1 MSKPAPATPT
11 KQSSIFTDW
20 SRRLSNRLDQTDLPE
35 SAIIILTAL
44 VVGVG
49 AGLGA
54 VIFRRLIDGIQTLS
68 FVKIAGILEPISP
81 FQYILIPAVGGLI
94 VGLLIFYFARE
105 AKGHGVPEVMEAVAL
120 RGGRIR
126 PRVAVVKALA
136 SSVCIATGGSVGR
149 EGPIAQIGSAI
160 GSTVGQLLHLSDD
173 RVRNLVACGTAGGIA
188 ATFNAPIA
196 GALFALEVI
205 LGQFHATY
213 FGAVVISAV
222 TADVVA
228 QFFEGNNRAFIVPEY
243 SLVSPWELVLYALLG
258 VFAAIGSVIFIRSLY
273 ASEDLWDSFKLP
285 EYIKPALGM
294 ALLGVLG
301 IVTYKAS
308 GYPRI
313 FGIGYGSITESL
325 SNNIAFQVTLILFF
339 LKMLATILTLGSGG
353 SGGVFAPSL
362 FMGAMLGVTFGQ
374 IVNLIFPSI
383 TAPAGAYALVGMAA
397 FFSGAAHAPVT
408 AILIMFEMTGDYKII
423 LPLMLATVVSTLFSR
438 LLNKESIYTLKLSR
452 RGVHLDQ
459 GRDIDV
465 MQGVKVGEIMTTDV
479 HVVSPEM
486 PLSTLAEVF
495 LETHHHGFPV
505 VGSDGDL
512 VGVVTIQDFDKSL
525 EEDRIEGHTVGDIA
539 TCDDLLVAY
548 PDEPVWEALRRLSV
562 RDVGRLPVL
571 ERNDSRRLV
580 GVVRR
585 NDIIRAYK
593 VAIINRS
600 HHQHKAE
607 TLKLEKLDDST
618 FLHLVIPQDATVVG
632 MRVKEIDLPEDCLI
646 VSVLRGKKQQA
657 VHGNTIIHAGDKIT
671 VFTNEECSSIVSDQ
685 LSLPNHELDDE
696 GESASPK
703 HD

>member
-1 MSKPAPATPT
+1 MSKPAPTTPT
-11 KQSSIFTDW
+11 KQSPIFSGW

-68 FVKIAGILEPISP
+68 FVTIAGILKPISP
-81 FQYILIPAVGGLI
+81 FQYILIPAGGGLI

-196 GALFALEVI
+196 GALFALEIIV
-205 LGQFHATY
+205 GQFHATY

-258 VFAAIGSVIFIRSLY
+258 VVAAIGAVIFTRSLY
-273 ASEDLWDSFKLP
+273 AMEDLWDGFNLP

-308 GYPRI
+308 GYPRV
-313 FGIGYGSITESL
+313 FGIGYGSITEAL
-325 SNNIAFQVTLILFF
+325 SNNIAFQVTFILFF

-362 FMGAMLGVTFGQ
+362 FMGAMLGLTFGQ
-374 IVNLIFPSI
+374 IVNMIFPSI

-438 LLNKESIYTLKLSR
+438 LMNKESVYTLKLSR

-465 MQGVKVGEIMTTDV
+465 MQGVRVGEIMTTDV

-486 PLSTLAEVF
+486 PLSSLAEAF
-495 LETHHHGFPV
+495 LNSHHHGFPV

-512 VGVVTIQDFDKSL
+512 VAVVTIQDFDKSL
-525 EEDRIEGHTVGDIA
+525 EEERIEGRTVGDIA

-571 ERNDSRRLV
+571 ERIDSRHLV
-580 GVVRR
+580 GIVRR
-585 NDIIRAYK
+585 SDIIRAYK

-618 FLHLVIPQDATVVG
+618 FLHLVIPQDAMVVG
-632 MRVKEIDLPEDCLI
+632 MRVKEVDLPEDCLI
-646 VSVLRGKKQQA
+646 VSVLRGKNQQA

-671 VFTNEECSSIVSDQ
+671 VFTNEECSSLVRDR
-685 LSLPNHELDDE
+685 LSLPNHVLDDE
-696 GESASPK
+696 GVSASPK
-703 HD
+703 QD

>member
-1 MSKPAPATPT
+1 MSKSAPATPT
-11 KQSSIFTDW
+11 KQSSIFAGW

-68 FVKIAGILEPISP
+68 FVTIAGILEPISP
-81 FQYILIPAVGGLI
+81 FQFILIPAVGGLI

-228 QFFEGNNRAFIVPEY
+228 QLFEGNNRAFIVPEY

-258 VFAAIGSVIFIRSLY
+258 VVAAIGSVIFTRSLY
-273 ASEDLWDSFKLP
+273 ASEDLWDSFNLP

-301 IVTYKAS
+301 ILTYKAS

-313 FGIGYGSITESL
+313 FGIGYGSITEAL
-325 SNNIAFQVTLILFF
+325 SNNIAFQVTFILFF

-408 AILIMFEMTGDYKII
+408 AILIMFEMTGDYNII

-438 LLNKESIYTLKLSR
+438 LMNKESIYTLKLSR

-486 PLSTLAEVF
+486 PLSSLAEVF

-505 VGSDGDL
+505 VGAEGNL

-525 EEDRIEGHTVGDIA
+525 DEARIESHTVGDIA

-571 ERNDSRRLV
+571 ERDGSRHLV
-580 GVVRR
+580 GIVRR
-585 NDIIRAYK
+585 NDIIQAYK

-607 TLKLEKLDDST
+607 TLKLEKLDDCT
-618 FLHLVIPQDATVVG
+618 FLHLVIPQDATAVG

-657 VHGNTIIHAGDKIT
+657 VHGNTIIHAGDKLT
-671 VFTNEECSSIVSDQ
+671 VFTNEECSSIVRDQ
-685 LSLPNHELDDE
+685 LSLPNHVLDDE
-696 GESASPK
+696 GGPPSPK
-703 HD
+703 QD

>member
-1 MSKPAPATPT
+1 MSKPAPAVQT
-11 KQSSIFTDW
+11 KRSSIFTGW

-54 VIFRRLIDGIQTLS
+54 VIFRRLIDGIQTLA

-243 SLVSPWELVLYALLG
+243 SLVSPWELLLYALLG

-273 ASEDLWDSFKLP
+273 ASEDLWDSFNLP

-313 FGIGYGSITESL
+313 FGIGYGSITEAL

-383 TAPAGAYALVGMAA
+383 TAPAGAYALVGMSA

-438 LLNKESIYTLKLSR
+438 LMNKESIYTLKLSR

-486 PLSTLAEVF
+486 PLSSLAEVF
-495 LETHHHGFPV
+495 LESHHHGFPV
-505 VGSDGDL
+505 VGSEGDL

-525 EEDRIEGHTVGDIA
+525 DEAQIEGRTVGDIA

-548 PDEPVWEALRRLSV
+548 PEEPVWEALRRLSV

-571 ERNDSRRLV
+571 ERVGSRHLV
-580 GVVRR
+580 GIVRR

-607 TLKLEKLDDST
+607 TLKLEKLDDCI

-632 MRVKEIDLPEDCLI
+632 MRVKEIDLPEECLI

-671 VFTNEECSSIVSDQ
+671 VFTNEECSSIVRDQ
-685 LSLPNHELDDE
+685 LSLPNHVLDDE
-696 GESASPK
+696 GVSASPK
-703 HD
+703 QD

>member
-258 VFAAIGSVIFIRSLY
+258 VFAAIGAVIFTRSLY

-313 FGIGYGSITESL
+313 FGIGYGSITEAL

-459 GRDIDV
+459 GHDIDV

-486 PLSTLAEVF
+486 PLSSLAEAF

-632 MRVKEIDLPEDCLI
+632 MRVKEVDLPVDCLI

-671 VFTNEECSSIVSDQ
+671 VFTKEECSSIVRDQ
-685 LSLPNHELDDE
+685 LLQAHPVRDDD
-696 GESASPK
+696 GESTSPK
-703 HD
+703 QD

>member
-1 MSKPAPATPT
+1 MSKPAPATQS
-11 KQSSIFTDW
+11 KQSSIFTGW
-20 SRRLSNRLDQTDLPE
+20 SRRLSSRLDQTDLPE

-54 VIFRRLIDGIQTLS
+54 VIFRRLIDGIQTLA
-68 FVKIAGILEPISP
+68 FVKIAGLLKPISP
-81 FQYILIPAVGGLI
+81 FQFILIPAVGGLI

-228 QFFEGNNRAFIVPEY
+228 QLFEGNIRAFIVPEY
-243 SLVSPWELVLYALLG
+243 SLISPWELVLYALLG
-258 VFAAIGSVIFIRSLY
+258 VFAAIGSVIFTRSLY
-273 ASEDLWDSFKLP
+273 ASEDLWDSFNLP

-301 IVTYKAS
+301 ILTYKAS

-325 SNNIAFQVTLILFF
+325 SNNIAFQVTFILFF

-438 LLNKESIYTLKLSR
+438 LMNNESIYTLKLSR

-465 MQGVKVGEIMTTDV
+465 MQGVKVREIMTTDV

-486 PLSTLAEVF
+486 PLSSLAEAF

-505 VGSDGDL
+505 VGSEGDL

-525 EEDRIEGHTVGDIA
+525 DEARIEGRAVGDIA

-571 ERNDSRRLV
+571 ERVGSRHLV
-580 GVVRR
+580 GIVRR

-607 TLKLEKLDDST
+607 TLKLEKLDDCT

-632 MRVKEIDLPEDCLI
+632 MRVKEVDLPENCLI

-657 VHGNTIIHAGDKIT
+657 VHGNTIIQAGDKIT
-671 VFTNEECSSIVSDQ
+671 VFTNEECSSIVRDQ
-685 LSLPNHELDDE
+685 LSLANHVLDDD
-696 GESASPK
+696 GVSASPK
-703 HD
+703 RD

>member
-11 KQSSIFTDW
+11 KQRSIFTSW

-35 SAIIILTAL
+35 SVIIILTAL

-68 FVKIAGILEPISP
+68 FVTIAGILEPISP
-81 FQYILIPAVGGLI
+81 FHYILIPAVGGLI

-205 LGQFHATY
+205 VGQFHATY

-243 SLVSPWELVLYALLG
+243 SLVSPWELLLYALLG

-273 ASEDLWDSFKLP
+273 ASEDLWDSFNLP

-301 IVTYKAS
+301 IITYKAS

-313 FGIGYGSITESL
+313 FGIGYGSITEAL

-408 AILIMFEMTGDYKII
+408 AILIMFEMTGDYNII

-438 LLNKESIYTLKLSR
+438 LMNKESIYTLKLSR

-486 PLSTLAEVF
+486 PLSSLAEVF
-495 LETHHHGFPV
+495 LESHHHGFPV
-505 VGSDGDL
+505 VGSEGDL

-525 EEDRIEGHTVGDIA
+525 EEERIEGRPVGDIA

-571 ERNDSRRLV
+571 ERVGSRHLV
-580 GVVRR
+580 GIVRR

-607 TLKLEKLDDST
+607 TLKLEKLDDCI

-657 VHGNTIIHAGDKIT
+657 VHGNTIIHAGDKLT
-671 VFTNEECSSIVSDQ
+671 VFTNEECSSIVRDQ
-685 LSLPNHELDDE
+685 FSLPNHVLDDE
-696 GESASPK
+696 GVSASPK
-703 HD
+703 QD